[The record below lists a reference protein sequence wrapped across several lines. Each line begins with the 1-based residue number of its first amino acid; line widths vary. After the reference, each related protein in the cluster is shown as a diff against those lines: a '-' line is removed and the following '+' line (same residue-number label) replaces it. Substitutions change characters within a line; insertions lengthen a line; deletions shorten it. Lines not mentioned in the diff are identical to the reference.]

1 MPSVRFDHVRKA
13 FGTATVVEDFD
24 LTVADGE
31 LLVLVGGSGSGKSTI
46 LRMVA
51 GLEEVT
57 SGNIRIDDRDVTS
70 LPPRERDVAMVFQDY
85 GLYPHMTVRENL
97 SLGLRLRKVARQEI
111 DRRVTWAAGM
121 LGLAPL
127 LDRKPKQLSG
137 GQRQRVAMGRA
148 MVREPKVFLFDEPL
162 SNLDA
167 GLRAQ
172 MRIEIGGLQRRLS
185 TTTIYVTHDQVE
197 AMTLGDRIVVLA
209 DGRIQQIG
217 RPIDLYRAPI
227 NRFVAGFIGTPPMNF
242 VDGGLREENGKIF
255 FSAGVISISVP
266 REKATTAKAAE
277 SLTLGIRPEDLR
289 LNDSGGPQ
297 PGDGLPGE
305 AFPGHVVL
313 VERLGGTSHVHFD
326 VEGGSRMMAS
336 VLNDRLPDVGE
347 TISVR
352 VPSERV
358 HLFAADGRSISNSA
372 SLPS

>member
-1 MPSVRFDHVRKA
+1 MPSVSFDHVRKT
-13 FGTATVVEDFD
+13 FGDVTVVEDFD

-57 SGNIRIDDRDVTS
+57 SGTIRIDERDVTH
-70 LPPRERDVAMVFQDY
+70 LAPRERDVAMVFQDY

-97 SLGLRLRKVARQEI
+97 SLGLRLRKIARQEI
-111 DRRVTWAAGM
+111 ERRVMWAAGM

-172 MRIEIGGLQRRLS
+172 MRIEIGGLQRRLN

-209 DGRIQQIG
+209 DGRIQQVG
-217 RPIDLYRAPI
+217 RPIELYRAPVSQ
-227 NRFVAGFIGTPPMNF
+227 FVAGFIGTPPMNF
-242 VDGGLREENGKIF
+242 VEGRLREDNGQVF
-255 FSAGVISISVP
+255 FIAEGVSITVP
-266 REKATTAKAAE
+266 REKTAKAKATE
-277 SLTLGIRPEDLR
+277 LLTLGIRPEDLH
-289 LNDSGGPQ
+289 LDFSADSSAAARP
-297 PGDGLPGE
+297 PGE
-305 AFPGHVVL
+305 VLTGRVLL

-326 VEGGSRMMAS
+326 VEGSGNRMLAS
-336 VLNDRLPDVGE
+336 VSNERLPEVGE
-347 TISVR
+347 TITVR
-352 VPSERV
+352 VPPERV
-358 HLFAADGRSISNSA
+358 HLFSADGRA
-372 SLPS
+372 FQ

>member
-1 MPSVRFDHVRKA
+1 
-13 FGTATVVEDFD
+13 
-24 LTVADGE
+24 
-31 LLVLVGGSGSGKSTI
+31 
-46 LRMVA
+46 
-51 GLEEVT
+51 
-57 SGNIRIDDRDVTS
+57 
-70 LPPRERDVAMVFQDY
+70 
-85 GLYPHMTVRENL
+85 
-97 SLGLRLRKVARQEI
+97 
-111 DRRVTWAAGM
+111 
-121 LGLAPL
+121 
-127 LDRKPKQLSG
+127 
-137 GQRQRVAMGRA
+137 
-148 MVREPKVFLFDEPL
+148 
-162 SNLDA
+162 
-167 GLRAQ
+167 

-266 REKATTAKAAE
+266 REKTTTAKAAE

-289 LNDSGGPQ
+289 LNDSGGLR

>member
-1 MPSVRFDHVRKA
+1 MPSVRFDHVRKQ
-13 FGTATVVEDFD
+13 FGDAIVVEDFD

-57 SGNIRIDDRDVTS
+57 SGKIRIDDRDVTA
-70 LPPRERDVAMVFQDY
+70 LAPRERDVAMVFQDY

-97 SLGLRLRKVARQEI
+97 SLGLRIRKIAPHEI

-121 LGLAPL
+121 LGLTPL

-172 MRIEIGGLQRRLS
+172 MRIEIGGLQRRLK

-217 RPIDLYRAPI
+217 RPIDLYRVPV

-242 VDGGLREENGKIF
+242 VEGGFEENNAQAF
-255 FSAGVISISVP
+255 FVAKGLSIKLRS
-266 REKATTAKAAE
+266 EKTSKAKTGMV
-277 SLTLGIRPEDLR
+277 TLGIRPEDLQ
-289 LNDSGGPQ
+289 LDSSRDPSAQTGPADEMLR
-297 PGDGLPGE
+297 GRVL
-305 AFPGHVVL
+305 L

-326 VEGGSRMMAS
+326 VEGGGNRMMAS
-336 VLNDRLPDVGE
+336 VVNDRLPEVGE
-347 TISVR
+347 TITVR
-352 VPSERV
+352 VPPERV
-358 HLFAADGRSISNSA
+358 HLFGSDGTA
-372 SLPS
+372 L